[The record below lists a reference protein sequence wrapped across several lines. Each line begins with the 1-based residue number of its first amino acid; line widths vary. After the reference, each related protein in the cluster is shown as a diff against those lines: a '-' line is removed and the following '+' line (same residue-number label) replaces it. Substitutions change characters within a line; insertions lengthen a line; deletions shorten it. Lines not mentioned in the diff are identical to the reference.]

1 MTTTE
6 QQTITPLPGWAL
18 DVIITVAMIVV
29 AVTLERLTAGR
40 LSTTNVVLLVGIF
53 YFVLLRLGA
62 VFARV
67 GRTFGCGFAFLITW
81 LLPCGLVGWLA
92 ASTDQQVTVR
102 DSLPLFVLLGAYLI
116 VVMGI
121 TFERTRIH
129 DTARLAEK
137 GMLSDEAQ

>member
-1 MTTTE
+1 MTTE
-6 QQTITPLPGWAL
+6 RKTITSLPGWAL
-18 DVIITVAMIVV
+18 DAIITAVLILGAVA
-29 AVTLERLTAGR
+29 LERFTAGR
-40 LSTTNVVLLVGIF
+40 LPTTTVVLVVGIV

-81 LLPCGLVGWLA
+81 LLPCGLVGWLVS
-92 ASTDQQVTVR
+92 STDRQVMVR
-102 DSLPLFVLLGAYLI
+102 DSLPLFILLGAYLI

-129 DTARLAEK
+129 DTAKLAEK
-137 GMLSDEAQ
+137 GSLPEEAQ